1 MKVNGRSQEVLEQ
14 ESLLILSI
22 KDAKNED
29 TSIESF
35 RVLLKYG
42 ADMDLGVRRYDE
54 NGKEYLYY
62 PTDVFARGY
71 FVSPMIM
78 QRKRKIWDDRK
89 KVLKKF

>member
-1 MKVNGRSQEVLEQ
+1 MQEVLEQ

-42 ADMDLGVRRYDE
+42 ADMDLGDMMKMEKNIYIILLMLLQGVISSRR
-54 NGKEYLYY
+54 
-62 PTDVFARGY
+62 
-71 FVSPMIM
+71 
-78 QRKRKIWDDRK
+78 
-89 KVLKKF
+89 

>member
-1 MKVNGRSQEVLEQ
+1 MVNGRLQEVLEQ

-42 ADMDLGVRRYDE
+42 ADMDLGDMMKMEKNIYIILLMLLQGVISSRR
-54 NGKEYLYY
+54 
-62 PTDVFARGY
+62 
-71 FVSPMIM
+71 
-78 QRKRKIWDDRK
+78 
-89 KVLKKF
+89 

>member
-1 MKVNGRSQEVLEQ
+1 MVNGRSQEVLEQ

-54 NGKEYLYY
+54 NEKEYFYIILLM
-62 PTDVFARGY
+62 FL
-71 FVSPMIM
+71 
-78 QRKRKIWDDRK
+78 QRVISSRR
-89 KVLKKF
+89 

>member
-1 MKVNGRSQEVLEQ
+1 MQEVLEQ

-42 ADMDLGVRRYDE
+42 ADMDLGDMMKMEKNIYIILLMFLQGAISSRR
-54 NGKEYLYY
+54 
-62 PTDVFARGY
+62 
-71 FVSPMIM
+71 
-78 QRKRKIWDDRK
+78 
-89 KVLKKF
+89 

>member
-1 MKVNGRSQEVLEQ
+1 MQEVLEQ

-42 ADMDLGVRRYDE
+42 ADMDLGVRRMMKMEKNIYIILLMFLQ
-54 NGKEYLYY
+54 G
-62 PTDVFARGY
+62 AISSR
-71 FVSPMIM
+71 
-78 QRKRKIWDDRK
+78 R
-89 KVLKKF
+89 